1 MKHFKL
7 NIERNY
13 IPVADLCIAGIP
25 EDDYNSVVKVFTKV
39 LNDCPIPFDFFE
51 KKDDML
57 IAKRIVVSWSISE

>member
-13 IPVADLCIAGIP
+13 IPVADLCIAGIS
-25 EDDYNSVVKVFTKV
+25 EDDYNSVVKVFTQA
-39 LNDCPIPFDFFE
+39 LNDCHIPFDFFE

>member
-25 EDDYNSVVKVFTKV
+25 ENEHDAIIEAFTYA
-39 LNDCPIPFDFFE
+39 LNDCKIAFDIIG
-51 KKDDML
+51 KDSKML
-57 IAKRIVVSWSISE
+57 IAKKIVTSWSISE

>member
-25 EDDYNSVVKVFTKV
+25 EDDYNSVIKVFTQA
-39 LNDCPIPFDFFE
+39 LNDCHISFDFFE

>member
-13 IPVADLCIAGIP
+13 TPVADLCISGIP
-25 EDDYNSVVKVFTKV
+25 EDDYNSVVKIFTQA
-39 LNDCPIPFDFFE
+39 LNDCHIPFDFFE